1 MYVPTHVYLYLAT
14 CMCIPTQ
21 VYLSSITCMRTPTRL
36 PILDHMHVY
45 THPCMPTLG
54 HMHVH
59 THTCLPTLGHMHAH
73 THPYMLTPLPAYTDE
88 HAYNQTLI
96 FVSCDHAT
104 WPFLW
109 PFSMYCLFLYK
120 NHYCFLFSVIPL
132 LVSSPVSWTLSS
144 TQEPLSFEHSYQAWY
159 WFEMDHKKIKFI
171 IHCNY
176 E

>member
-1 MYVPTHVYLYLAT
+1 MYIPTHVYLYLAT

-21 VYLSSITCMRTPTRL
+21 VYLSSITCMRTPT
-36 PILDHMHVY
+36 HVY
-45 THPCMPTLG
+45 LSSITCMCTPTHVCLPSATCMCI
-54 HMHVH
+54 H

-88 HAYNQTLI
+88 HACNQTLI

-120 NHYCFLFSVIPL
+120 NHYCFLFSVIL
-132 LVSSPVSWTLSS
+132 LLIPSPV
-144 TQEPLSFEHSYQAWY
+144 P
-159 WFEMDHKKIKFI
+159 
-171 IHCNY
+171 
-176 E
+176 